1 MPMSPAYLI
10 LLTVVSIVAIL
21 LLIVKF
27 RMQAFIALLLVS
39 LVAAVAGGI
48 PLSEVAETIRE
59 GMGSTLGYIA
69 VVIGIGTM
77 VGEILQVSGGASQ
90 IANTLVRAF
99 GEQKAPWALSLIGL
113 IIAIPVFF
121 EVALI
126 LFIPLVYDLTQRTGR
141 SLLAYGIPLAA
152 GIAVAHAFIPP
163 TPGPVAVRSEEHTSE
178 LQARGHLVCRLL
190 L

>member
-77 VGEILQVSGGASQ
+77 VGEILPVTGGARDRRRVVKGS
-90 IANTLVRAF
+90 
-99 GEQKAPWALSLIGL
+99 
-113 IIAIPVFF
+113 
-121 EVALI
+121 
-126 LFIPLVYDLTQRTGR
+126 
-141 SLLAYGIPLAA
+141 
-152 GIAVAHAFIPP
+152 
-163 TPGPVAVRSEEHTSE
+163 
-178 LQARGHLVCRLL
+178 RGA
-190 L
+190 